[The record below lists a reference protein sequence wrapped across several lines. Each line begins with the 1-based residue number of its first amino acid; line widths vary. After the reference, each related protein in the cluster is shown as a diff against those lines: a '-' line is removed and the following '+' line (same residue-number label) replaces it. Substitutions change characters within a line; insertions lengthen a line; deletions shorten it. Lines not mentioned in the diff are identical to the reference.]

1 MTDVP
6 AHRLLTGIARR
17 TIAVSRKRDSRE
29 SIRSIVDA
37 ADGDARMGGPGVA
50 VSVEITTDPAEAP
63 ADCLS
68 ESFDPFN
75 GGPLCDF

>member
-1 MTDVP
+1 MIDVAP
-6 AHRLLTGIARR
+6 HRLLTGIARR

-63 ADCLS
+63 ADCTTGETL
-68 ESFDPFN
+68 
-75 GGPLCDF
+75 